1 MLRRARS
8 WKSAARPSRASLSAR
23 GRCAPAQA
31 RGGGVS
37 FPCQHKTR
45 ETVWIPELMNHA
57 NGAKRLR
64 QVLIVSPEPAKDAAH
79 LSKMID
85 RDGKTEADGA
95 IAVPSGSDRADFVFL
110 TREQLGKRYP

>member
-45 ETVWIPELMNHA
+45 ETVWIPELMKHA

-64 QVLIVSPEPAKDAAH
+64 QVLIVSPEPARDAAH
-79 LSKMID
+79 LVCMID
-85 RDGKTEADGA
+85 GDSKTEPDGA
-95 IAVPSGSDRADFVFL
+95 VVVPSGSGRADFVFL
-110 TREQLGKRYP
+110 TKAQLGR